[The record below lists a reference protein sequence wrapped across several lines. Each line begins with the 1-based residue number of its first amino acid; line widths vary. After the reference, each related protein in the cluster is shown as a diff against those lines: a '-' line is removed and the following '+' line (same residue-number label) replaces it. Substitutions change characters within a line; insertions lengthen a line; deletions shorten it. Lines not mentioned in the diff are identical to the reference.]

1 VDGNRLEFMQRAAP
15 APADGERVERDP
27 HDAIKARVRDQFAR
41 TAAEYVASAGHAHG
55 DDLARLVE
63 LAAPGPG
70 DRALDIATGGGHTA
84 LALAPN
90 VARMTVTDLTP
101 TMLATARD
109 HLSGRGIVN
118 ADYVIADAERLP
130 FLDATFD
137 LVTVRIAPHHYADI
151 RAACAEM
158 ARVLRRG
165 GRLIAIDNV
174 APADHAL
181 DAFVNEVE
189 LRRDPS
195 HVRCYTAAEWHIFLV
210 EAGVT
215 VTHAELGRKTH
226 DFAKWTARSRMPAA
240 QSDALARD
248 MLAAPA
254 AVRDHLAIT
263 SEDGRVVSW
272 SSEFILLRATKPA

>member
-1 VDGNRLEFMQRAAP
+1 
-15 APADGERVERDP
+15 
-27 HDAIKARVRDQFAR
+27 
-41 TAAEYVASAGHAHG
+41 
-55 DDLARLVE
+55 
-63 LAAPGPG
+63 
-70 DRALDIATGGGHTA
+70 
-84 LALAPN
+84 
-90 VARMTVTDLTP
+90 
-101 TMLATARD
+101 MLATARD

-174 APADHAL
+174 APADPAL

-195 HVRCYTAAEWHIFLV
+195 HVRCYTAAEWHTFLV

-226 DFAKWTARSRMPAA
+226 DFAKWTARSRMPAT